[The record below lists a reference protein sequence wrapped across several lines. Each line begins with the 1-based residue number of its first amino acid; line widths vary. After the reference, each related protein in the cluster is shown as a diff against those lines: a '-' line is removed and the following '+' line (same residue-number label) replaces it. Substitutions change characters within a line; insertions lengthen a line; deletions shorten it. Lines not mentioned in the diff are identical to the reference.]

1 MPEPGV
7 YRKANVTDR
16 DYRLELLRSVAR
28 VFACRRYVMT
38 SKRLLDPCVD
48 DHAGPSP
55 RPATKAPPAAY
66 KG

>member
-38 SKRLLDPCVD
+38 SRRLLDPCVD

-55 RPATKAPPAAY
+55 RPATKAHPAAD